1 MDNSDKSTGQG
12 ATLIFFQ
19 ALIAYIRKYQ
29 LNSGA
34 ELARLIGRPPRT
46 VGDWVNTNE
55 KRRIEPSEETQKEV
69 LELLKRSPDE
79 IRDLRQLPPAVR
91 PLVVSRETLPVNLNT
106 NQIIELAVLN
116 LKSLA
121 LLTPLILSERFT
133 ADDRRRFREQAGKGA
148 VFKLSNE
155 LSRLCGETA
164 RREIPEGGK

>member
-1 MDNSDKSTGQG
+1 MENSDKSEGQG

-19 ALIAYIRKYQ
+19 ALVAYIKKYQ
-29 LNSGA
+29 LYSGA
-34 ELARLIGRPPRT
+34 ELARLINRPPRT

-55 KRRIEPSEETQKEV
+55 KRRVEPSEETQKEV

-79 IRDLRQLPPAVR
+79 IRSLRQLPPAVR
-91 PLVVSRETLPVNLNT
+91 HLVASAAMPVNLST
-106 NQIIELAVLN
+106 EQIIELVVLN

-164 RREIPEGGK
+164 RREIPEGGRE